1 MATQFSTLLKIALP
15 TQGELSGSW
24 GNTVNDSIT
33 KLVEEAIA
41 GTATINTWSANSAT
55 LSTANGATA
64 ESRNAIL
71 NLTDT
76 GASLSGAAT
85 VIVPAL
91 SKIFVVKNG
100 TAQTVTVKTAS
111 GTGVA
116 VTAGETC
123 FVFCDGTNVVEAL
136 DRVAG
141 NFNVGGNLTVDG
153 NATITGTT
161 TLNGGTLTL
170 GDAASDN
177 VVFGADVDSSIIPD
191 DDNTYDLGSSS
202 QQWRDIYINGSAYI
216 DGLAE
221 DILVDTDKKVLF
233 RDSAIFINS
242 SADGQLDIDA
252 DTEVEITTTTVDLN
266 GDLDVSGTSTLTGNV
281 TLGGQLRMPDNTAS
295 KLLIADGTSYE
306 EKAVGDLSEISTV
319 ANDDVFLAVDTSG
332 GGLKRITRSTIVAGL
347 GTGSEI
353 SNVVEDTTPQLGGNL
368 DMNGNDIVT
377 TSNATIDL
385 APNGTGTVVV
395 RGNTNSGRIVFNCES
410 NSHGQTLASQ
420 PHSASV
426 TNTMLL
432 PAGADSTLVSLV
444 STDTLQ
450 NKTLT
455 SPVLNTATVGT
466 SIVPASADGATL
478 GTAAAEFS
486 DLFLADGGTIQF
498 GNDQEITLT
507 HVADSG
513 LTLKHASTSDDKF
526 PTLTLAAGDNDIAI
540 NDKLGVINFI
550 APDEGSGTD
559 AILVAAGIEAVSEG
573 DFSASNNA
581 TKLSFKT
588 AASAAAA
595 ETMSLSSTGL
605 LTIADDLVIK
615 DGGTIGVASDA
626 DSITIASDGQLTLT
640 QQLNGTAGDFSGDV
654 AAANFQPDGDTSAGD
669 AAAVGFT
676 SAEGLILTGQ
686 GSSNDVTIKNDA
698 DAEVIGIPTGTTNV
712 NIVGVAT
719 AATFEPDGDT
729 AAGDNAAIGYTASEG
744 LILTGQGS
752 TTDVT
757 IKNDAD
763 ATVASIATG
772 TTVFTINDDIEVDG
786 RATGHVTTDN
796 DGNFDLQVGND
807 FQCTPTGNF
816 TLTFSNPAAGQSGN
830 VLLINTGGHTVSAH
844 ASVAINADVLTSLAT
859 AGTYH
864 LAYYC
869 SASSGNNTIAV
880 SASGALT

>member
-1 MATQFSTLLKIALP
+1 M
-15 TQGELSGSW
+15 
-24 GNTVNDSIT
+24 
-33 KLVEEAIA
+33 
-41 GTATINTWSANSAT
+41 
-55 LSTANGATA
+55 
-64 ESRNAIL
+64 
-71 NLTDT
+71 
-76 GASLSGAAT
+76 
-85 VIVPAL
+85 
-91 SKIFVVKNG
+91 
-100 TAQTVTVKTAS
+100 
-111 GTGVA
+111 
-116 VTAGETC
+116 
-123 FVFCDGTNVVEAL
+123 
-136 DRVAG
+136 
-141 NFNVGGNLTVDG
+141 
-153 NATITGTT
+153 
-161 TLNGGTLTL
+161 
-170 GDAASDN
+170 
-177 VVFGADVDSSIIPD
+177 
-191 DDNTYDLGSSS
+191 
-202 QQWRDIYINGSAYI
+202 
-216 DGLAE
+216 
-221 DILVDTDKKVLF
+221 
-233 RDSAIFINS
+233 
-242 SADGQLDIDA
+242 
-252 DTEVEITTTTVDLN
+252 
-266 GDLDVSGTSTLTGNV
+266 
-281 TLGGQLRMPDNTAS
+281 
-295 KLLIADGTSYE
+295 
-306 EKAVGDLSEISTV
+306 
-319 ANDDVFLAVDTSG
+319 FLAVDTSG

-353 SNVVEDTTPQLGGNL
+353 SNVVEDTTPQPGGNL

-786 RATGHVTTDN
+786 RAFGHVTTDN

-830 VLLINTGGHTVSAH
+830 VLLINSGGHTVSAH
-844 ASVAINADVLTSLAT
+844 ASVAINADVLTSLTT

-869 SASSGNNTIAV
+869 SAASGNNTIAV